1 MLNKGGHTVKAGTY
15 WNLANV
21 NKVQMEE
28 IGVLPGDRST
38 RYIKAPVA
46 VMLMAAPVIGLL
58 FAVFLPFIGIAM
70 TLSLIGKKLA
80 NTVTEAAAGSM
91 SFGWR
96 PIEAYLAALSAPPA
110 ERLETRL
117 SGWYAGVERYAVQL
131 HELEQDEY
139 LAMKR
144 KEARQP

>member
-15 WNLANV
+15 WNLANGSR
-21 NKVQMEE
+21 VQMEQE
-28 IGVLPGDRST
+28 GVLPGSGTT

-46 VMLMAAPVIGLL
+46 VMLMAAPVIGLI

-80 NTVTEAAAGSM
+80 NMTADATSGSM

-96 PIEAYLAALSAPPA
+96 PIEAYLA
-110 ERLETRL
+110 
-117 SGWYAGVERYAVQL
+117 GK
-131 HELEQDEY
+131 
-139 LAMKR
+139 KR
-144 KEARQP
+144 KNEARAKKDKKDGGK

>member
-1 MLNKGGHTVKAGTY
+1 MINKNKKTTHKEGMNMLNKGGHTVKAGTY
-15 WNLANV
+15 WNLSNG
-21 NKVQMEE
+21 NRVQMEQE
-28 IGVLPGDRST
+28 GALPGSGTT

-70 TLSLIGKKLA
+70 TLSLIGKKLV

-96 PIEAYLAALSAPPA
+96 PIEAYLA
-110 ERLETRL
+110 
-117 SGWYAGVERYAVQL
+117 GK
-131 HELEQDEY
+131 
-139 LAMKR
+139 KR
-144 KEARQP
+144 KNEARAKKDKKDAGK

>member
-1 MLNKGGHTVKAGTY
+1 MLNKGGHLVKAGTY
-15 WNLANV
+15 WNLANG

-46 VMLMAAPVIGLL
+46 VMLMAAPVIGLV

-70 TLSLIGKKLA
+70 ALSLVGKKLA

-96 PIEAYLAALSAPPA
+96 PIEAYLA
-110 ERLETRL
+110 
-117 SGWYAGVERYAVQL
+117 G
-131 HELEQDEY
+131 
-139 LAMKR
+139 K
-144 KEARQP
+144 KKKNEARAKKVKKDAGK